1 MGDDPTTSV
10 VNRYGWGVPN
20 LPIVLIGGLLTSTV
34 LTLVFVPAMYTIF
47 DDIECAFA
55 RQVRCF
61 GDPPPAPG
69 GRLRQPHPHR
79 LVHERPLRHRSSLA
93 VSTRVSGMAL
103 KGGAAA
109 TGSAS

>member
-1 MGDDPTTSV
+1 MRHTHARLRVQQVG
-10 VNRYGWGVPN
+10 
-20 LPIVLIGGLLTSTV
+20 PIITMFNGIPFQSTQY
-34 LTLVFVPAMYTIF
+34 AIF
-47 DDIECAFA
+47 DHIECAFA
-55 RQVRCF
+55 RQVRRF
-61 GDPPPAPG
+61 GDPPTTPG
-69 GRLRQPHPHR
+69 GRLRQPHPRH